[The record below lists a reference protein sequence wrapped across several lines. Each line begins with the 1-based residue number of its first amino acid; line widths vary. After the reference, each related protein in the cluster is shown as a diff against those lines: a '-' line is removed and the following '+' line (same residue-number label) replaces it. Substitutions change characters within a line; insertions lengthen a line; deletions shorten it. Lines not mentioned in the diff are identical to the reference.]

1 MRYQDFTTP
10 AGNFV
15 PTLDG
20 VMAFNPAPLP
30 PVLDPAAISEPLGD
44 ARAALGELRGA
55 CRRLQNPMILIRPLQ
70 RREALTSSAMEGT
83 YSTDD
88 ELVLAE
94 AGLAPAASDDT
105 QEVANFVRALSQSL
119 DRIQTEPITNR
130 LIRDAHRILLSRLSR
145 HRGAHRHPGDFKRD
159 QNMIGG
165 ADLRSARFIP
175 PPPRETLDCM
185 SALERYINRDPPPTP
200 GQALLDLAL
209 VHYQFETIH
218 PFADGN
224 GRVGRMLIFLMA
236 VTGGL
241 LDTAALYLSPAIERQ
256 KDRYID
262 AMYAVSARGEWTAW
276 IKFFCEAVC
285 IGCNQT
291 ITTIDRLIA
300 LESEYRE
307 RVMAIKSGNAG
318 AVVTMLFENPALT
331 PRQVSERLAIS
342 DMGARKL
349 LVKLAEL
356 GIVAE
361 VEGLYPKAY
370 IAEGI
375 IAAARR

>member
-1 MRYQDFTTP
+1 MRHEDLTGPT
-10 AGNFV
+10 GDFV

-20 VMAFNPAPLP
+20 VRAFSPAPLP
-30 PVLDPAAISEPLGD
+30 PELDAAAISESLGD
-44 ARAALGELRGA
+44 ARASLGELRGA

-94 AGLAPAASDDT
+94 AGLSSTPSDDT
-105 QEVANFVRALSQSL
+105 QEVANFVRALSHAL
-119 DRIQTEPITNR
+119 NRIQTEPITNR
-130 LIRDAHRILLSRLSR
+130 LIRDAHRTLLSRLSR
-145 HRGAHRHPGDFKRD
+145 HRGAHRHPGEFKRD

-165 ADLRSARFIP
+165 ADLRTARFIP

-185 SALERYINRDPPPTP
+185 SDLERYINRQPAPSP

-224 GRVGRMLIFLMA
+224 GRVGRMLISLMT

-241 LDTAALYLSPAIERQ
+241 LDMPALYLSPAIEHQ

-262 AMYAVSARGEWTAW
+262 AMYAVSSKGHWTAW
-276 IKFFCEAVC
+276 VRFFCEAIC
-285 IGCNQT
+285 TSCAQT
-291 ITTIDRLIA
+291 IATIDRLIA
-300 LESEYRE
+300 LENEYRE
-307 RVMAIKSGNAG
+307 RVTAIKSGNAG
-318 AVVTMLFENPALT
+318 TMVSMLFENPVVT
-331 PRQVSERLAIS
+331 PRQVSERLNIS

-349 LVKLAEL
+349 LTKFVEL
-356 GIVAE
+356 GIVRE
-361 VEGLYPKAY
+361 VEYPYPKAY
-370 IAEGI
+370 IADGI
-375 IAAARR
+375 MAAARK